1 LIPCTA
7 WLVAGTVIFLVAFAY
22 GVDSPM
28 FLNSSSRRSP
38 FAVGCAVADNAR
50 RMRWLVL
57 FVFLSMGGGC
67 RGRRAA
73 PTQVQPARYLK
84 GQLHLHSSR
93 SGDSH
98 TRPDE
103 VVRWYREH
111 GFDFI
116 VFTDHNRAGPV
127 IQSTAPLV
135 LSGVELTQNL
145 ADCTPAPGPGE
156 QCVLHVNALFL
167 GQGATGLDPWR
178 PEVGGDRLAAYLRA
192 MAAAARAGGL
202 AQLNHP
208 NFHHGADAALLTTL
222 AREHGLRFF
231 EVANGSFD
239 ADNAGDATHPSTEE
253 MWDRVLTSGGWLYGT
268 ATDDAHHY
276 FDAVEVA
283 ARGQRVFTGGRGFV
297 MVRSRLDAGEIRAA
311 LMRGDFYASS
321 GVLLERAEVGGG
333 ALTIDV
339 ASASPGS
346 HTFKF
351 IGASGRVLARAQG
364 RGAHFDLA
372 SAPSGY
378 LRAVVEDGQGRKAW
392 VQPIGV
398 P

>member
-1 LIPCTA
+1 MA
-7 WLVAGTVIFLVAFAY
+7 
-22 GVDSPM
+22 
-28 FLNSSSRRSP
+28 
-38 FAVGCAVADNAR
+38 
-50 RMRWLVL
+50 
-57 FVFLSMGGGC
+57 GGC
-67 RGRRAA
+67 RERKSIPPR
-73 PTQVQPARYLK
+73 QPARYLK

-116 VFTDHNRAGPV
+116 VFTDHNRTGPV
-127 IQSTAPLV
+127 IQSSSPLV

-145 ADCTPAPGPGE
+145 RDCTPAPAPGE
-156 QCVLHVNALFL
+156 QCLLHVNALFL
-167 GQGATGLDPWR
+167 GQGATGLDAWR

-192 MAAAARAGGL
+192 MDATERAGGL

-208 NFHHGADAALLTTL
+208 NFHYAADAALLTALT
-222 AREHGLRFF
+222 RDHGLRFF

-239 ADNAGDATHPSTEE
+239 AGNAGDATHPSTEE
-253 MWDRVLTSGGWLYGT
+253 MWDRVLSSGGWLYGT

-283 ARGQRVFTGGRGFV
+283 ARGQHVFTGGRGFV
-297 MVRSRLDAGEIRAA
+297 MVRAALDAEEIRAA
-311 LMRGDFYASS
+311 LVRGDFYASS
-321 GVLLERAEVGGG
+321 GVLIERAEVASG

-339 ASASPGS
+339 AAASPGP
-346 HTFKF
+346 HAFKF
-351 IGASGRVLARAQG
+351 IGTGGQVLGRGQG
-364 RGAHFDLA
+364 RSARFDLA
-372 SAPSGY
+372 KAPSGY
-378 LRAVVEDGQGRKAW
+378 LRAVIEDGQGREAW
-392 VQPIGV
+392 VQPIRV